1 MYAEKHNPGFIHDFI
16 AGLIHTEDITE
27 TLLRLGATECS
38 EFLILPPVELHD
50 QLNRKSQ
57 ALRVLLSSIPDKI
70 TERSQFLQT
79 IKDIAQSIKDLLN
92 CVNSFS
98 QLNASTAAMVQNKR
112 LFDYQKKYFVRSS
125 KAFSDSLRN
134 FFRENQA
141 GTVFQAANK
150 LITQTNVLMRT
161 IKIITERG

>member
-1 MYAEKHNPGFIHDFI
+1 M
-16 AGLIHTEDITE
+16 
-27 TLLRLGATECS
+27 
-38 EFLILPPVELHD
+38 
-50 QLNRKSQ
+50 
-57 ALRVLLSSIPDKI
+57 SSIPDKI
-70 TERSQFLQT
+70 TDRSQFLLL

-98 QLNASTAAMVQNKR
+98 QLNASSPAMVQNKR

-134 FFRENQA
+134 FFRASEKGA
-141 GTVFQAANK
+141 VYQAANK